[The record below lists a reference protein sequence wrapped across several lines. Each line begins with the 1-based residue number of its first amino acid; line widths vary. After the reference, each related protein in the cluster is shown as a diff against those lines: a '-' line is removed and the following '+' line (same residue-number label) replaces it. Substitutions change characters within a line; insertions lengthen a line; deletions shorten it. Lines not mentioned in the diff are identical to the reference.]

1 MLDVLP
7 HNIPAEKSVL
17 GAMISS
23 RDALIEASS
32 GLVVE
37 DFFDLKNQIV
47 FGAILRV
54 QDKREPVDVQT
65 VTNELINS
73 KEFEKIGGIEY
84 LLEITESN
92 IAPSNYKHY
101 IDIVKDQAV
110 LRNYLL
116 QLKETINQYDKEE
129 INDVSTFIGLTAER
143 ILRKAESRKISSFE
157 TAASVANRVK
167 ADLNTIKITDE
178 DGVTGLTTGYKRLN
192 ELTHGWQKSDM
203 IILAAR
209 PSVGKTAFALNLCL
223 NATLKTKKSVG
234 IFSLEMPAEM
244 LMMRLVANR
253 STVELGKIQTGKIS
267 QRDYVAI
274 DKALSEIAST
284 KLYIDDSPNIKL
296 MDILSKARKLKME
309 HPDLALIMIDYIGLI
324 TTGNKKVE
332 SRQVEVSEIS
342 RQLKALAR
350 ELEIP
355 ILVLCQLSRNVEQ
368 AKTGGRKPVIS
379 DLRESGSIEQDADVI
394 MLLSRPDYQN
404 KDSSNMKALTKD
416 VNEPVINEN
425 GETISQVTVTVGK
438 NRNGPIGDVK
448 LIFTKTI
455 GRFDEQANND
465 DYGD

>member
-157 TAASVANRVK
+157 TAESVANRVK

-404 KDSSNMKALTKD
+404 KDASNMKALTKD
-416 VNEPVINEN
+416 TNEPIINEN

>member
-157 TAASVANRVK
+157 TAESVANRVK

-192 ELTHGWQKSDM
+192 ELTHVWQKSDM

-416 VNEPVINEN
+416 TNEPIINEN

>member
-129 INDVSTFIGLTAER
+129 INDVSTFIGLSAEKILR
-143 ILRKAESRKISSFE
+143 ILPNLNSGYIHGRSINNKYKYAILFTVMYFSSIY
-157 TAASVANRVK
+157 S
-167 ADLNTIKITDE
+167 
-178 DGVTGLTTGYKRLN
+178 
-192 ELTHGWQKSDM
+192 
-203 IILAAR
+203 
-209 PSVGKTAFALNLCL
+209 
-223 NATLKTKKSVG
+223 
-234 IFSLEMPAEM
+234 
-244 LMMRLVANR
+244 
-253 STVELGKIQTGKIS
+253 
-267 QRDYVAI
+267 
-274 DKALSEIAST
+274 
-284 KLYIDDSPNIKL
+284 
-296 MDILSKARKLKME
+296 SK
-309 HPDLALIMIDYIGLI
+309 
-324 TTGNKKVE
+324 
-332 SRQVEVSEIS
+332 
-342 RQLKALAR
+342 
-350 ELEIP
+350 
-355 ILVLCQLSRNVEQ
+355 
-368 AKTGGRKPVIS
+368 
-379 DLRESGSIEQDADVI
+379 
-394 MLLSRPDYQN
+394 
-404 KDSSNMKALTKD
+404 
-416 VNEPVINEN
+416 
-425 GETISQVTVTVGK
+425 
-438 NRNGPIGDVK
+438 
-448 LIFTKTI
+448 
-455 GRFDEQANND
+455 
-465 DYGD
+465 

>member
-157 TAASVANRVK
+157 TAESVANRVK

-404 KDSSNMKALTKD
+404 KDTSNMKALTID

>member
-129 INDVSTFIGLTAER
+129 INDVSTFIGLTAEK

-157 TAASVANRVK
+157 TAESVANRVK

-416 VNEPVINEN
+416 INEPIINEN

>member
-116 QLKETINQYDKEE
+116 QLKETITQYDKEE

-157 TAASVANRVK
+157 TAESVANRVK

-404 KDSSNMKALTKD
+404 KDTSNMKALTKD
-416 VNEPVINEN
+416 INEPVINEN

>member
-116 QLKETINQYDKEE
+116 QLKETIIQYDKEE

-157 TAASVANRVK
+157 TAESVANRVK

>member
-157 TAASVANRVK
+157 TAESVANRVK

-416 VNEPVINEN
+416 INEPVINEN

-438 NRNGPIGDVK
+438 NRNGPVGDVK

>member
-157 TAASVANRVK
+157 TAESVANRVK

-416 VNEPVINEN
+416 INEPVINEN

>member
-116 QLKETINQYDKEE
+116 QLKETISQYDKEE

-157 TAASVANRVK
+157 TAESVANRVK

-416 VNEPVINEN
+416 INEPVINEN

>member
-1 MLDVLP
+1 
-7 HNIPAEKSVL
+7 
-17 GAMISS
+17 MISS

-129 INDVSTFIGLTAER
+129 INDVSTFIGLTAEK

-157 TAASVANRVK
+157 TAESVANRVK

-416 VNEPVINEN
+416 TNEPIINEN

>member
-129 INDVSTFIGLTAER
+129 INDVSTFIGLTAEK

-157 TAASVANRVK
+157 TAESVANRVK

-309 HPDLALIMIDYIGLI
+309 HSDLALIMIDYIGLI

-404 KDSSNMKALTKD
+404 KDASNMKALTKD
-416 VNEPVINEN
+416 INEPVINEN

-465 DYGD
+465 EYGD

>member
-47 FGAILRV
+47 FGAILHV

-157 TAASVANRVK
+157 TAESVANRVK

-416 VNEPVINEN
+416 INEPVINEN

>member
-157 TAASVANRVK
+157 TAESVANRVK

-416 VNEPVINEN
+416 INEPVINEN

-455 GRFDEQANND
+455 GRFDEQSNVD

>member
-17 GAMISS
+17 GAMLSS

-32 GLVVE
+32 GLE
-37 DFFDLKNQIV
+37 IDDFYDLKNQII
-47 FGAILRV
+47 FSAILRV

-101 IDIVKDQAV
+101 VDIVKDQAI

-129 INDVSTFIGLTAER
+129 INDVSTFIGLTAEK

-157 TAASVANRVK
+157 TAESVAHRVK

-223 NATLKTKKSVG
+223 NATLKTKKPVG

-284 KLYIDDSPNIKL
+284 KLFIDDSPNIKL
-296 MDILSKARKLKME
+296 MDILAKARKLKME

-404 KDSSNMKALTKD
+404 KDNSNMKSLTND
-416 VNEPVINEN
+416 INEPTINEN
-425 GETISQVTVTVGK
+425 GETVSQVTVTVGK

-455 GRFDEQANND
+455 GRFDEQANSD
-465 DYGD
+465 DYGG

>member
-116 QLKETINQYDKEE
+116 QLKEIINQYDKEE

-157 TAASVANRVK
+157 TAESVANRVK

-404 KDSSNMKALTKD
+404 KDASNMKALTKD
-416 VNEPVINEN
+416 INEPVINEN

>member
-23 RDALIEASS
+23 RDAVIEASS

-157 TAASVANRVK
+157 TAESVANRVK

-416 VNEPVINEN
+416 INEPVINEN

>member
-129 INDVSTFIGLTAER
+129 INDVSTFIGLTAEK

-157 TAASVANRVK
+157 TAESVANRVK

>member
-116 QLKETINQYDKEE
+116 QLKETITQYDKEE

-157 TAASVANRVK
+157 TAESVANRVK

-404 KDSSNMKALTKD
+404 KDTSNMKALTKD
-416 VNEPVINEN
+416 INEPVINEN

-455 GRFDEQANND
+455 GRFDEQANVD

>member
-101 IDIVKDQAV
+101 MDIVKDQAV

-129 INDVSTFIGLTAER
+129 INDVSTFIGLTAEK

-157 TAASVANRVK
+157 TAESVANRVK

-404 KDSSNMKALTKD
+404 KDTSNMKALTKD

>member
-47 FGAILRV
+47 FGAILSV
-54 QDKREPVDVQT
+54 QDKREPVDVET

-73 KEFEKIGGIEY
+73 KEVEKIGGIEY

-129 INDVSTFIGLTAER
+129 INDVSTFIGLTAEK

-157 TAASVANRVK
+157 TAESVANRVK

-404 KDSSNMKALTKD
+404 KDTSNMKALTKD
-416 VNEPVINEN
+416 VNEPIINEN

>member
-157 TAASVANRVK
+157 TAESVANRVK

-404 KDSSNMKALTKD
+404 KDTSNMKALTKD
-416 VNEPVINEN
+416 INEPIINEN

>member
-65 VTNELINS
+65 ITNELINS

-157 TAASVANRVK
+157 TAESVANRVK

-274 DKALSEIAST
+274 DKALSEIGST

-404 KDSSNMKALTKD
+404 KDTSNMKALTKD
-416 VNEPVINEN
+416 TNEPIINEN

>member
-157 TAASVANRVK
+157 TAESVANRVK

-368 AKTGGRKPVIS
+368 AKTCGRKPIIS

-416 VNEPVINEN
+416 INEPVINEN

>member
-129 INDVSTFIGLTAER
+129 INDVSTFIGLTAEK

-157 TAASVANRVK
+157 TAESVANRVK

-416 VNEPVINEN
+416 INEPVINEN

-465 DYGD
+465 EYGD

>member
-110 LRNYLL
+110 LRYYLL

-157 TAASVANRVK
+157 TAESVANRVK

-404 KDSSNMKALTKD
+404 KDTSNMKALTKD

>member
-32 GLVVE
+32 GLVFE

-47 FGAILRV
+47 FGAILHV

-157 TAASVANRVK
+157 TAESVANRVK

-416 VNEPVINEN
+416 INEPVINEN

>member
-157 TAASVANRVK
+157 TAESVANRVK

-244 LMMRLVANR
+244 LMMRLANR

-416 VNEPVINEN
+416 INEPVINEN

-465 DYGD
+465 EYGD

>member
-157 TAASVANRVK
+157 TAESVANRVK

-404 KDSSNMKALTKD
+404 KDTSNMKALTKD
-416 VNEPVINEN
+416 TNEPIINEN

>member
-157 TAASVANRVK
+157 TAESVANRVK

-416 VNEPVINEN
+416 TNEPIINEN
-425 GETISQVTVTVGK
+425 GETISQVTVTIGK

>member
-23 RDALIEASS
+23 RDALIESSS

-54 QDKREPVDVQT
+54 QEKREPVDVQT

-157 TAASVANRVK
+157 TAESVANRVK

-404 KDSSNMKALTKD
+404 KDTSNMKALTKD
-416 VNEPVINEN
+416 TNEPIINEN

>member
-157 TAASVANRVK
+157 TAESVANRVK

-379 DLRESGSIEQDADVI
+379 DLRETGSIEQDADVI

-404 KDSSNMKALTKD
+404 KDTSNMKALTKD

>member
-1 MLDVLP
+1 M
-7 HNIPAEKSVL
+7 
-17 GAMISS
+17 
-23 RDALIEASS
+23 
-32 GLVVE
+32 
-37 DFFDLKNQIV
+37 
-47 FGAILRV
+47 ILRV

-157 TAASVANRVK
+157 TAESVANRVK

-404 KDSSNMKALTKD
+404 KDTSNMKALTKD

-455 GRFDEQANND
+455 GRFYEQANND

>member
-157 TAASVANRVK
+157 TAESVANRVK

-404 KDSSNMKALTKD
+404 KDTSNMKALTKD
-416 VNEPVINEN
+416 INEPVINEN

-465 DYGD
+465 EYGD

>member
-157 TAASVANRVK
+157 TAESVANRVK

-404 KDSSNMKALTKD
+404 KDTSNMKALTKD
-416 VNEPVINEN
+416 INEPVINEN

>member
-157 TAASVANRVK
+157 TAESVANRVK

>member
-157 TAASVANRVK
+157 TAESVANRVK

-178 DGVTGLTTGYKRLN
+178 DVVTGLTTGYKRLN

-404 KDSSNMKALTKD
+404 KDTSNIKALTKD
-416 VNEPVINEN
+416 INEPVINEN

>member
-129 INDVSTFIGLTAER
+129 INDVSTFIGLTAEK

-157 TAASVANRVK
+157 TAESVANRVK

-404 KDSSNMKALTKD
+404 KDTSNMKALTKD

>member
-157 TAASVANRVK
+157 TAESVANRVK

-368 AKTGGRKPVIS
+368 AKTGGRNLLFPIYVNPV
-379 DLRESGSIEQDADVI
+379 
-394 MLLSRPDYQN
+394 LLN
-404 KDSSNMKALTKD
+404 KTLMSLCYYH
-416 VNEPVINEN
+416 V
-425 GETISQVTVTVGK
+425 
-438 NRNGPIGDVK
+438 
-448 LIFTKTI
+448 LIIKI
-455 GRFDEQANND
+455 KILQI
-465 DYGD
+465 